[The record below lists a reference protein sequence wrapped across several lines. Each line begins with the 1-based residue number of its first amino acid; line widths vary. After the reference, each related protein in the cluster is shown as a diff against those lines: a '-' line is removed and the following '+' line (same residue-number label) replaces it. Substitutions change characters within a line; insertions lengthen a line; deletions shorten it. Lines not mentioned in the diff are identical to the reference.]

1 MKKYIFIFVLL
12 ALQTSNLLAF
22 HLFKRYPKSA
32 VSNYVVEVHQNSKN
46 TLLNVKYVVY
56 NNPTIKIQLL
66 DKDCNRIQELC
77 NEKQK
82 SGFQQIFYDISFLP
96 KGNYIVDLNGAQ
108 KLVMKN

>member
-1 MKKYIFIFVLL
+1 V
-12 ALQTSNLLAF
+12 LQTSNLLAF
-22 HLFKRYPKSA
+22 HLFKKMPKNA
-32 VSNYVVEVHQNSKN
+32 VSNYIVEVHQNQKS

-66 DKDCNRIQELC
+66 DKDCNPIQELC

-96 KGNYIVDLNGAQ
+96 RGNYIIDLNGIQ
-108 KLVMKN
+108 KIVMKN

>member
-1 MKKYIFIFVLL
+1 M
-12 ALQTSNLLAF
+12 AF